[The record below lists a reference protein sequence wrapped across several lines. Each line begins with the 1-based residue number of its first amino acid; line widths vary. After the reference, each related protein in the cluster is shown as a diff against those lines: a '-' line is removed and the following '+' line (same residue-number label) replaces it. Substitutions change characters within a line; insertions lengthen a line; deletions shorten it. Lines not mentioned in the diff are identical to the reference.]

1 MDPFK
6 RIERD
11 WAKTSSAFALS
22 QIDPVD
28 PGFLIFILDYWT
40 CAAGYDSGEEE
51 ELGMAGGEGG
61 EGAGGEGGEGADGGS
76 EQGGGGGSEKCS

>member
-28 PGFLIFILDYWT
+28 PGFLIFILDY
-40 CAAGYDSGEEE
+40 
-51 ELGMAGGEGG
+51 
-61 EGAGGEGGEGADGGS
+61 
-76 EQGGGGGSEKCS
+76 

>member
-51 ELGMAGGEGG
+51 SSSATHPTVNLNLFVGRRWIFLHRK
-61 EGAGGEGGEGADGGS
+61 S
-76 EQGGGGGSEKCS
+76 FFCISNQYY